1 MKNKFLIYATLLIL
15 PLGACK
21 KEIIPPEEASVQVE
35 YYQYG
40 LARLNIFTE
49 NERIVN
55 SKETYIPCSAHLL
68 GNGHF
73 EDHLFMKGEI
83 RGRGN
88 STWGWYPKKP
98 YRLKLEES
106 TPLLGMASNRDWV
119 LLADF
124 RDVTHLMN
132 NVAFTLAHELGL
144 PCANHSRYV
153 NLYLNDKNLGLY
165 MVTEQVEEGGNR
177 VPLDKEE
184 GILLA
189 LDLNDGPSENPK
201 ATNNFFS
208 TVFKS
213 ACAVKYPKDPDSS
226 AKSRAQSEF
235 AKLETAIGQ
244 RRWQDIQAL
253 LDIDSMIHY
262 ILIQEIIGNGE
273 VDNNPSM
280 RSGYIHRHHNAAKW
294 VMGPFWDADAGFGY
308 DGADMFNH
316 NGMCHTYFKWNVLVF
331 GTEPYLHKD
340 AMNGTAPD
348 FFCRLWG
355 IPEFVRLLK
364 ARWNE
369 VKTPLLQAVIE
380 QIDQTEATIGP
391 AAKADMEL
399 WGINKFSHQKEVVR
413 LKVWLQNRFTYLDSV
428 INAYPEKRY

>member
-1 MKNKFLIYATLLIL
+1 MKGQHIISVLFSLVVAGCAKN
-15 PLGACK
+15 
-21 KEIIPPEEASVQVE
+21 EIPQQAPAENTA
-35 YYQYG
+35 YYQDG
-40 LARLNIFTE
+40 LAQLNIFTE
-49 NERIVN
+49 DDRPIL
-55 SKETYIPCSAHLL
+55 SKETYLPCNAHLV
-68 GNGHF
+68 GKGIF
-73 EDHLFMKGEI
+73 EDHLFMKAEI

-106 TPLLGMASNRDWV
+106 TPLLGMAANRDWV

-132 NVAFTLAHELGL
+132 NVAFTMAHELGL
-144 PCANHSRYV
+144 PCANRSRYV
-153 NLYLNDKNLGLY
+153 KLSINEQDMGLY

-226 AKSRAQSEF
+226 AKSRVQSEF

-364 ARWNE
+364 ARWNA
-369 VKTPLLQAVIE
+369 VKTPLLQDVIE

-399 WGINKFSHQKEVVR
+399 WGINKFSHQKEVAR
-413 LKVWLQNRFTYLDSV
+413 LKVWLQNRFTYLDSI

>member
-1 MKNKFLIYATLLIL
+1 MKGQHIISVLFSLVVAGCAKN
-15 PLGACK
+15 
-21 KEIIPPEEASVQVE
+21 EIPQQVPAE
-35 YYQYG
+35 NTAYYQDG
-40 LARLNIFTE
+40 LAQLNIFTE
-49 NERIVN
+49 DERPIL
-55 SKETYIPCSAHLL
+55 SKETYVPCNAHLV
-68 GNGHF
+68 GKDIF
-73 EDHLFMKGEI
+73 EDHLFMKAEI

-106 TPLLGMASNRDWV
+106 TPLLGMAANRDWV

-132 NVAFTLAHELGL
+132 NVAFTMAHELGL

-153 NLYLNDKNLGLY
+153 TLYINERNMGLY

-189 LDLNDGPSENPK
+189 LDLNDGPGESPS
-201 ATNNFFS
+201 ATNNFYS

-213 ACAVKYPKDPDSS
+213 ACAVKYPKDPDSA
-226 AKSRAQSEF
+226 AKARVKKEF
-235 AKLETAIGQ
+235 ATLESAINQ
-244 RRWQDIQAL
+244 RRWQDIQNL
-253 LDIDSMIHY
+253 LDIDAMMNY

-280 RSGYIHRHHNAAKW
+280 RSGYIHRHDNASKW

-331 GTEPYLHKD
+331 GTEPFLHKG

-364 ARWNE
+364 ARWNAC
-369 VKTPLLQAVIE
+369 KTPLLQSALK
-380 QIDQTEATIGP
+380 QIDRTEEVIGD
-391 AAKADMEL
+391 AAREDMTL
-399 WGINKFSHQKEVVR
+399 WGINKFSHEKEVAK
-413 LKVWLQNRFTYLDSV
+413 LKTWLQNRFTYLNSV
-428 INAYPEKRY
+428 INDYPEKRY

>member
-1 MKNKFLIYATLLIL
+1 
-15 PLGACK
+15 
-21 KEIIPPEEASVQVE
+21 
-35 YYQYG
+35 
-40 LARLNIFTE
+40 
-49 NERIVN
+49 
-55 SKETYIPCSAHLL
+55 
-68 GNGHF
+68 
-73 EDHLFMKGEI
+73 
-83 RGRGN
+83 
-88 STWGWYPKKP
+88 
-98 YRLKLEES
+98 
-106 TPLLGMASNRDWV
+106 
-119 LLADF
+119 
-124 RDVTHLMN
+124 
-132 NVAFTLAHELGL
+132 
-144 PCANHSRYV
+144 
-153 NLYLNDKNLGLY
+153 
-165 MVTEQVEEGGNR
+165 
-177 VPLDKEE
+177 
-184 GILLA
+184 
-189 LDLNDGPSENPK
+189 
-201 ATNNFFS
+201 
-208 TVFKS
+208 
-213 ACAVKYPKDPDSS
+213 
-226 AKSRAQSEF
+226 
-235 AKLETAIGQ
+235 
-244 RRWQDIQAL
+244 
-253 LDIDSMIHY
+253 MIHY

-364 ARWNE
+364 ARWNA

-380 QIDQTEATIGP
+380 QIDQTEATIGQ

-399 WGINKFSHQKEVVR
+399 WGINKFSHQKEVAR